1 MVLAV
6 HAELVSRV
14 RAFCGRCDDALH
26 KVNLS
31 RLERPEGEWRCLSRP
46 PLARHAPCARLL
58 LHNHRDTPRDR
69 PLAGGLCHSPALG
82 ALTSGDT
89 STTCTSTKGAQ
100 AGFERSRP
108 IIHHINPPP
117 ARGAFIP
124 VPFLALTLSLA
135 SCCYAQAAAATKAA
149 DAAAWRAEGGQQLP
163 QSWQPRPAGSGGRY
177 TAKAAAA
184 RPSEGA

>member
-1 MVLAV
+1 M
-6 HAELVSRV
+6 
-14 RAFCGRCDDALH
+14 RALCGLCDDAPR
-26 KVNLS
+26 KVILS
-31 RLERPEGEWRCLSRP
+31 RLARPEGKWGCLSP
-46 PLARHAPCARLL
+46 STLARHAPCARLL
-58 LHNHRDTPRDR
+58 LHIHRHVTRDR
-69 PLAGGLCHSPALG
+69 PLAGSLCHSHALG
-82 ALTSGDT
+82 ALSSDDT

-108 IIHHINPPP
+108 IIHHINPPL

-135 SCCYAQAAAATKAA
+135 SCSFAQAAAARRAA
-149 DAAAWRAEGGQQLP
+149 DAAAWRAKGGQLLP

-177 TAKAAAA
+177 AAKAAAA